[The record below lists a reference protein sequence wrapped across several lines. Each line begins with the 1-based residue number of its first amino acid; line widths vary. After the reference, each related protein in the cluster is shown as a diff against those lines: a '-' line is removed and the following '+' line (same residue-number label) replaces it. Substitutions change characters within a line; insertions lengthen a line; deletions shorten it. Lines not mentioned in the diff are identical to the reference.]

1 MIKKKIMTEIPN
13 IFSNGDELIKII
25 QMRMPYGKY
34 KGWYI
39 LDLPEPYVVWYHQK
53 GFPTGKLGDML
64 AVVYEIKLNGLE
76 DMMRPL
82 CQKYR

>member
-1 MIKKKIMTEIPN
+1 MTEIPN